1 MLHLLLYWKKYVMF
15 KTLIWYMSEYVMK
28 LDRFTFLVL
37 YFFPYALYVYIYIC
51 RTFVLFSFH
60 FLHFFWCTVLFF
72 SHLTSHQIQC
82 ILNILAGILYP
93 YVKWYIYFF
102 VDLHVFVHFWCILRL
117 WCLKAVISVKP
128 VSYNYNI
135 LILWSTEPGTN
146 AQYSQSEFNIA
157 KY

>member
-1 MLHLLLYWKKYVMF
+1 
-15 KTLIWYMSEYVMK
+15 MSEYVMK
-28 LDRFTFLVL
+28 LNRCTFLGL
-37 YFFPYALYVYIYIC
+37 YFFAYAFYVQ
-51 RTFVLFSFH
+51 FSF
-60 FLHFFWCTVLFF
+60 LTLFWCTVLFF

-82 ILNILAGILYP
+82 LLIILAEIVYP
-93 YVKWYIYFF
+93 YVMWYIYFLLICKF
-102 VDLHVFVHFWCILRL
+102 VYICWCILRL
-117 WCLKAVISVKP
+117 WCLKAVIYVIP

>member
-37 YFFPYALYVYIYIC
+37 YFFSVCTLCVYLYMLDFCIVQ
-51 RTFVLFSFH
+51 FSF
-60 FLHFFWCTVLFF
+60 LTLFWCTVLFF
-72 SHLTSHQIQC
+72 SHLTSHQTQC

-102 VDLHVFVHFWCILRL
+102 VDLHVCVLFWCILRL

>member
-1 MLHLLLYWKKYVMF
+1 
-15 KTLIWYMSEYVMK
+15 MSEYVMK
-28 LDRFTFLVL
+28 LNRCTFLGL
-37 YFFPYALYVYIYIC
+37 YFFAYALYVQ
-51 RTFVLFSFH
+51 FSF
-60 FLHFFWCTVLFF
+60 LTLFWCTVLFF

-82 ILNILAGILYP
+82 LLIILAEIVYP
-93 YVKWYIYFF
+93 YVMWYIYFLLICRF
-102 VDLHVFVHFWCILRL
+102 VYICWCILRL
-117 WCLKAVISVKP
+117 WCLKAVIYVIP

>member
-1 MLHLLLYWKKYVMF
+1 
-15 KTLIWYMSEYVMK
+15 MSEYVMK
-28 LDRFTFLVL
+28 LNRCTFLGL
-37 YFFPYALYVYIYIC
+37 YFFAYALYVQ
-51 RTFVLFSFH
+51 FSF
-60 FLHFFWCTVLFF
+60 LTLFWCTVLFF

-82 ILNILAGILYP
+82 LLIILAEIVYP
-93 YVKWYIYFF
+93 YVKWYIYFLLICKF
-102 VDLHVFVHFWCILRL
+102 VYICWCILRL
-117 WCLKAVISVKP
+117 WCLKAVIYVIP